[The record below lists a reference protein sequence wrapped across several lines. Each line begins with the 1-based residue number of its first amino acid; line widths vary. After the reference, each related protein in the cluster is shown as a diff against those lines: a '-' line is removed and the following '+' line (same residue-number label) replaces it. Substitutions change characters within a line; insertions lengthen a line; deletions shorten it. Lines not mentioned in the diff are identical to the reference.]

1 MVIFYSLILLKKIII
16 DLYGCKL
23 FRYLVWKFDGLSE
36 QLFQNQLIN
45 QERKPTGM
53 RYSKEIKEFALTVNY
68 YSPKA
73 FTYCRYLN
81 A

>member
-1 MVIFYSLILLKKIII
+1 MDVNCLGILF
-16 DLYGCKL
+16 D
-23 FRYLVWKFDGLSE
+23 KFDGLSE

-53 RYSKEIKEFALTVNY
+53 RYGKEIKEFALIVNY
-68 YSPKA
+68 YSLKA
-73 FTYCRYLN
+73 LTYCRYLN

>member
-1 MVIFYSLILLKKIII
+1 MDVNCLGIMS
-16 DLYGCKL
+16 D
-23 FRYLVWKFDGLSE
+23 KFDGLSK

-73 FTYCRYLN
+73 LTYCRYLN
-81 A
+81 D